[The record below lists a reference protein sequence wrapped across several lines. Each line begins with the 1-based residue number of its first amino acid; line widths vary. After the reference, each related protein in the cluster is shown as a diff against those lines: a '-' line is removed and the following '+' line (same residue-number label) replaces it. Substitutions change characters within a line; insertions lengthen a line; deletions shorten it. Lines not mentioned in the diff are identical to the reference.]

1 MTMKIRLQN
10 SSRKLNVLRAVLCG
24 ALIMAQVM
32 PTVPA
37 KAVGKNLIKNP
48 NFATADSLN
57 EWTVDSG
64 AAFVTAKEQD
74 EVIFDVIKCY
84 GEIAGRTSNY
94 ECFSQDVT
102 DKVKNG
108 ETYEYTF
115 YAKLNEE
122 DYAGKEADLRK
133 VEISP
138 YITVEGHTTYSQ
150 GLEGEVSKVLE
161 PGEWTKFTGTYTP
174 SWEGKADR
182 IVIRILEQGK
192 DYGQSEGVKGTYYL
206 TGVSLKAKDADKASL
221 KIEEDAVNFKD
232 AVCDIIGDDFI
243 VGTAICNS
251 DLADVNEMA
260 LVHKHFNAIT
270 TGNELKPDA
279 MFGYSN
285 DRCPGT
291 ETVTLNGSELV
302 VPKMDYSRAEKTLDH
317 IYDWNAEHP
326 DQKIMVRGHVLVW
339 HSQTPE
345 WWFHEDYDASKP
357 YADTETMNRRMEWY
371 IKTMAE
377 HFTGK
382 DSKYRGMFYGWDVVN
397 EAVSDGSGTYRND
410 RENSNWWK
418 VYQSNEFIIDAFRFA
433 NKYMDPS
440 VDLFYNDYGECSPKK
455 REGIVK
461 LLKDVKEAEGTRIDG
476 VGMQGH
482 YQTESNPSIEDF
494 EASARAFAEVVDQ
507 IQITEF
513 DLSASGAYDG
523 TDVTKDAE
531 FATQAYRYKA
541 FFDKIRELK
550 AEGIPFTNITFWGV
564 VDKFSW
570 LQTFNTVGGATDG
583 TRKQC
588 PLLFDDDYQ
597 IKPAFWAFA
606 DDSKLTP
613 VSRVINFVRSPGGG
627 SMKGATTS
635 TFSAAGADV
644 TIKPVWCDDYL
655 LLKLTVLDAEI
666 NDTDKVVIYAS
677 GDGKE
682 IVKKEVARA
691 DAIYLALK
699 GYEANAKVEMD
710 PEFMQENGE
719 ILFDIVV
726 YNDKNVGA
734 YSDQTLS
741 QETDTQ
747 YYAKVILSPN
757 PEIKATD
764 DKDSKNGKDSDK
776 DSKNGNKSKEDKEEP
791 SVDNSSESEKSVDKN
806 EVEYKPDHDA
816 WRQGIIAMVV
826 VLLMTSIFGIF
837 SQRQPSSHKK
847 K

>member
-1 MTMKIRLQN
+1 MIMKTRLHN
-10 SSRKLNVLRAVLCG
+10 SFRKLNVVRVVLCS
-24 ALIMAQVM
+24 ALLIAQVM
-32 PTVPA
+32 PAVA
-37 KAVGKNLIKNP
+37 VKASGNNLIKNP
-48 NFATADSLN
+48 NFSTADSLD

-64 AAFVTAKEQD
+64 SAFVTAKEQD
-74 EVIFDVIKCY
+74 DVIFDVIKCY

-94 ECFSQDVT
+94 ECFSQDIT
-102 DKVKNG
+102 GKVKKG

-138 YITVEGHTTYSQ
+138 YIIVNGQTTYSQ
-150 GLEGEVSKVLE
+150 GVAGEVSKVLE

-174 SWEGKADR
+174 TWEGNADR

-192 DYGQSEGVKGTYYL
+192 DYGQGEGVMGTYYL
-206 TGVSLKAKDADKASL
+206 TGVSLKAQDEVKASL
-221 KIEEDAVNFKD
+221 KIDEDAVNFKD
-232 AVCDIIGDDFI
+232 AVRESMGDDFI

-251 DLADVNEMA
+251 DLADANEMA
-260 LVHKHFNAIT
+260 LVHKHFNALT

-317 IYDWNAEHP
+317 VYDWNEEHP
-326 DQKIMVRGHVLVW
+326 DQKIMVRGHVLIW

-357 YADTETMNRRMEWY
+357 YADVETMNRRMEWY

-382 DSKYRGMFYGWDVVN
+382 DSKYKGMFYGWDVVN

-410 RENSNWWK
+410 KENSKWWK
-418 VYQSNEFIIDAFRFA
+418 VYQSNEFIINAFRFA

-440 VDLFYNDYGECSPKK
+440 VDLFYNDYGECSPRK

-476 VGMQGH
+476 MGMQGH

-494 EASARAFAEVVDQ
+494 EASARAFAEVVDK

-513 DLSASGAYDG
+513 DLSASGSYDG
-523 TDVTKDAE
+523 TDVTREAE
-531 FATQAYRYKA
+531 FSTQAYRYKD
-541 FFDKIRELK
+541 FFDKIKELK

-570 LQTFNTVGGATDG
+570 LQTASNVGGGTDG
-583 TRKQC
+583 RRRQC

-606 DDSKLTP
+606 DESKLTP
-613 VSRVINFVRSPGGG
+613 VSKVINFVRSPGGG
-627 SMKGATTS
+627 SMKGATTTS
-635 TFSAAGADV
+635 FSAAGADV
-644 TIKPVWCDDYL
+644 TVKPVWCDDYL
-655 LLKLTVLDAEI
+655 LLKMTVLDAEI

-699 GYEANAKVEMD
+699 GYEANAKVEMN

-726 YNDKNVGA
+726 YNDQNVGA

-747 YYAKVILSPN
+747 YYAKVKLSPN
-757 PEIKATD
+757 PEVEIKDKKNQEKDSEKAKD
-764 DKDSKNGKDSDK
+764 DKSKDDPGKNDDAK
-776 DSKNGNKSKEDKEEP
+776 FTEN
-791 SVDNSSESEKSVDKN
+791 
-806 EVEYKPDHDA
+806 KPDHEA
-816 WRQGIIAMVV
+816 WKQGLIAMVV
-826 VLLMTSIFGIF
+826 VLFMTAVLGIF

>member
-1 MTMKIRLQN
+1 MKIKKCSGPL
-10 SSRKLNVLRAVLCG
+10 KGLA
-24 ALIMAQVM
+24 ALLLGIVVTAQI
-32 PTVPA
+32 TPA
-37 KAVGKNLIKNP
+37 IRVSAAGKNLIKNP
-48 NFATADSLN
+48 NFASANDLDVWKT
-57 EWTVDSG
+57 DSG
-64 AAFVTAKEQD
+64 AATVETKEQD
-74 EVIFDVIKCY
+74 EEIFDVIKCY
-84 GEIAGRTSNY
+84 GEISGRTSNY
-94 ECFSQDVT
+94 ECFSQDIT

-115 YAKLNEE
+115 YAKLDEE
-122 DYAGKEADLRK
+122 DYEGKEADLRK

-138 YITVEGHTTYSQ
+138 YITVGENTTYSQ
-150 GLEGEVSKVLE
+150 GVGGEVSKVLE
-161 PGEWTKFTGTYTP
+161 PGVWTKFSGTYTP
-174 SWEGKADR
+174 AWEGDADK

-192 DYGQSEGVKGTYYL
+192 DYGQGDGVKGTYCL
-206 TGVSLKAKDADKASL
+206 TGVSLKAVNEASASL
-221 KIEEDAVNFKD
+221 KIDEDAVNFKD
-232 AVCDIIGDDFI
+232 AVQSILGKDFI
-243 VGTAICNS
+243 VGTAIVNS
-251 DLADVNEMA
+251 DLADANEMA
-260 LVHKHFNAIT
+260 LVHKHFNALT

-291 ETVTLNGSELV
+291 ETVMLNGSELV
-302 VPKMDYSRAEKTLDH
+302 VPKMDYSRAEKTLNH
-317 IYDWNAEHP
+317 IYDWNKEHP

-345 WWFHEDYDASKP
+345 WWFHEDYDPKKP
-357 YADTETMNRRMEWY
+357 YADVDTMNRRMEWY

-377 HFTGK
+377 HFTGEG
-382 DSKYRGMFYGWDVVN
+382 SKYKGMFYGWDVVN

-418 VYQSNEFIIDAFRFA
+418 VYQSNEFIINAFRFA
-433 NKYMDPS
+433 NKYMDPE
-440 VDLFYNDYGECSPKK
+440 VDLFYNDYGECSPRK

-476 VGMQGH
+476 MGMQGH

-494 EASARAFAEVVDQ
+494 EASARAFAEVVDK

-513 DLSASGAYDG
+513 DLSASGAFDG
-523 TDVTKDAE
+523 TDVTREAE
-531 FATQAYRYKA
+531 YATQAYRYKD
-541 FFDKIRELK
+541 FFDKIVELK

-570 LQTFNTVGGATDG
+570 LQTSSSVGGGTDG

-606 DDSKLTP
+606 DASKLKP
-613 VSRVINFVRSPGGG
+613 VSKVINFVKSPGGG
-627 SMKGATTS
+627 SMKGATTT

-644 TIKPVWCDDYL
+644 TMKPVWCDDYL

-666 NDTDKVVIYAS
+666 NDNDKVVIYAS
-677 GDGKE
+677 GDGQN
-682 IVKKEVARA
+682 IVKKEVLRS

-710 PEFMQENGE
+710 PQFMQENAE
-719 ILFDIVV
+719 IYLDIVV
-726 YNDKNVGA
+726 YNDKKVGA

-741 QETDTQ
+741 QETDTG

-757 PEIKATD
+757 PEVKDTTD
-764 DKDSKNGKDSDK
+764 KKDTSKDKNTKDKDTKVKDSGENTALEETSDADK
-776 DSKNGNKSKEDKEEP
+776 KAAKDEKTKVASKA
-791 SVDNSSESEKSVDKN
+791 
-806 EVEYKPDHDA
+806 A
-816 WRQGIIAMVV
+816 WRWGIVAMVT
-826 VLLMTSIFGIF
+826 VLLVTSILAIF
-837 SQRQPSSHKK
+837 SQKQPDSHKK
-847 K
+847 KNKKD